1 MKYSSKNRTAAM
13 CKPCCPCV
21 HTAPAKVNVANTY
34 AKVKIANPTVVWDY
48 KESIYSD
55 KAENNSENKP
65 DNPVNPNPANI
76 THHAGGDSSRANRGR
91 LNEMVLG

>member
-1 MKYSSKNRTAAM
+1 MKYSSKHRSAAM

-21 HTAPAKVNVANTY
+21 HTVPAKINEANTY

-48 KESIYSD
+48 KEHIHAD
-55 KAENNSENKP
+55 KVGNSGENKP
-65 DNPVNPNPANI
+65 DNSVKPDCSNI
-76 THHAGGDSSRANRGR
+76 THHAGGDSSRVNRGR